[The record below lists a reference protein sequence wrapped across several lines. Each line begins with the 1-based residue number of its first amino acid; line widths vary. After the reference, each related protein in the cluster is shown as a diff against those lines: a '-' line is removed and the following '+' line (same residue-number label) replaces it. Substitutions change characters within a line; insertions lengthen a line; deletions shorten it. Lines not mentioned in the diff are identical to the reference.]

1 MDLQRWFN
9 QSQPQTLWL
18 AQILLYTTA
27 AFELI
32 AGITGGGFE
41 LLQLLLI
48 AGQIYAA
55 YGIANGRKLGYR
67 VGIVFAFL
75 PIALQIALYI
85 AVRAVA
91 LNIFSLLFEV
101 ALIAALL
108 HPQSRE
114 YQRIWFR

>member
-1 MDLQRWFN
+1 MDVQRWFN

-32 AGITGGGFE
+32 AGLSAGGLE

-48 AGQIYAA
+48 GGQVYAA
-55 YGIANGRKLGYR
+55 HGIANGRKLGYR
-67 VGIVFAFL
+67 IGVVFAFL
-75 PIALQIALYI
+75 PIALQLALF
-85 AVRAVA
+85 AVTRVFAV
-91 LNIFSLLFEV
+91 NIFSLLFEI
-101 ALIAALL
+101 ALVAALL

-114 YQRIWFR
+114 YQRIWFK

>member
-32 AGITGGGFE
+32 SGISSGGFA

-48 AGQIYAA
+48 GGQVYAA
-55 YGIANGRKLGYR
+55 YGIANGRKLAYR
-67 VGIVFAFL
+67 IGIVFAFL
-75 PIALQIALYI
+75 PIALQIALF
-85 AVRAVA
+85 AFTRAFG